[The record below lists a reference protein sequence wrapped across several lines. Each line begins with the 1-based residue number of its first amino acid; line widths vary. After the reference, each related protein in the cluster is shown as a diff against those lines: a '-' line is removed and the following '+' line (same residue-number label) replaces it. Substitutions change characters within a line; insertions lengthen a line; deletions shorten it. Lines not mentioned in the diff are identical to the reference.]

1 KLVRPHELPP
11 LAAQAI
17 GQDRVAVEP
26 AEYQG
31 VSGGLTEPRR
41 QSPLELLAAVGLQRL
56 DPRRG
61 HSDGAPPTLPLL
73 DPVLPSPP
81 PRLGLLEAALDLDGA
96 SGEINVT
103 PTQRQKLATTGA

>member
-1 KLVRPHELPP
+1 ALPP

-17 GQDRVAVEP
+17 GQARVAAEP
-26 AEYQG
+26 AESQG
-31 VSGGLTEPRR
+31 VSGALPDPRR

-56 DPRRG
+56 DRG
-61 HSDGAPPTLPLL
+61 RGQSDGAATML
-73 DPVLPSPP
+73 
-81 PRLGLLEAALDLDGA
+81 RLGELGLRSRRGLLEAALDLDGA